1 VLHDLVNFDLWTC
14 DACFRS
20 INRNKGLVPARDNN
34 KSNPMNFHAA
44 LRVTCRIWLALLL
57 VSVAHAQEGH
67 PMSGVW
73 VGDWGL
79 DGAQQKRVVVV
90 LDWMG
95 TKLSGTINPGPNAI
109 PIKTATVDTADWT
122 LHLEADAQNSNG
134 QPVSYVIDGKLDD
147 LGTYNRSLA
156 GSWNVGAEHGTFSI
170 TRQ

>member
-1 VLHDLVNFDLWTC
+1 
-14 DACFRS
+14 
-20 INRNKGLVPARDNN
+20 
-34 KSNPMNFHAA
+34 MNFHSA
-44 LRVTCRIWLALLL
+44 LQVIGRIWLALLL

-73 VGDWGL
+73 VGDWSVN
-79 DGAQQKRVVVV
+79 GAEQKRVVVV

-95 TKLSGTINPGPNAI
+95 TELSGTINPGPNAI
-109 PIKTATVDTADWT
+109 PIKTATVDTTDWS
-122 LHLEADAQNSNG
+122 LHLEADAKNSQG

-156 GSWNVGAEHGTFSI
+156 GTWNVGNEKGTFSI